1 MKLRAILG
9 VIFTIIIAVIGI
21 STYSS
26 HDGVMT
32 WFGIELSEPVFYIL
46 IAVFAVFDVIAV
58 KNAFGAEKKAVQAQT
73 EAAEQAEEAEAPSN
87 LYEMEFDYDDS
98 YNGFRQL
105 KKAKSLQRILI
116 APSRPGWKMNQ
127 GTAGYIFGICNFRPE
142 IMMNPPEKNRNTI
155 LRYKMTPSTVGKPGE
170 IYELNTFN
178 AIFVNLGGDYDES
191 LPKELK
197 FMSALFMN
205 GLTENERKD
214 LMTKTYKISAKE
226 YPSKEL
232 RQMGVFG
239 EDCKRRYTREGY
251 AQGLAEGKAEGRLE
265 SKVDIVMSL
274 ISRGYTEEDALEI
287 VQATPEELEEI
298 CNRIHNP

>member
-1 MKLRAILG
+1 
-9 VIFTIIIAVIGI
+9 
-21 STYSS
+21 
-26 HDGVMT
+26 
-32 WFGIELSEPVFYIL
+32 
-46 IAVFAVFDVIAV
+46 
-58 KNAFGAEKKAVQAQT
+58 
-73 EAAEQAEEAEAPSN
+73 
-87 LYEMEFDYDDS
+87 
-98 YNGFRQL
+98 
-105 KKAKSLQRILI
+105 
-116 APSRPGWKMNQ
+116 
-127 GTAGYIFGICNFRPE
+127 
-142 IMMNPPEKNRNTI
+142 
-155 LRYKMTPSTVGKPGE
+155 
-170 IYELNTFN
+170 
-178 AIFVNLGGDYDES
+178 
-191 LPKELK
+191 
-197 FMSALFMN
+197 MSALFMN

-298 CNRIHNP
+298 CSRIHNP